1 MKNIV
6 GRILAVSIVFSAL
19 VVPSLAQQMRLSDVS
34 HIHGIGFDPSKAGSI
49 LLATHTGVF
58 RANPDGSAETISTD
72 ANDYMGFS
80 PDPADTGRLL
90 ASGHPGQGG
99 SMGVILSTDG
109 GATWQKIADGVGG
122 PVDFHAMA
130 ISRADSKVIYG
141 LYGGVQVSRDGG
153 ATWTATGPGPDQV
166 IDLAASPAAVDTI
179 YAGTVGGLMQSTDA
193 GKTWT
198 LLGPQGQP
206 ATMVEATADGSL
218 YVFFSGIGLF
228 QLPKDGKSVAL
239 ASDFGERYILHLAAD
254 PADAAH
260 LVAVTDES
268 AVLESQD
275 GGKTWQ
281 GFGK

>member
-1 MKNIV
+1 MTDRYDIIIAGAGLAGASFGLAAAQGGLKVVMIDPQPFDAQLAPSFDGRSTAIAFATFRMLDAIGV
-6 GRILAVSIVFSAL
+6 GEAMRPHACRMDRILV
-19 VVPSLAQQMRLSDVS
+19 
-34 HIHGIGFDPSKAGSI
+34 
-49 LLATHTGVF
+49 
-58 RANPDGSAETISTD
+58 
-72 ANDYMGFS
+72 
-80 PDPADTGRLL
+80 
-90 ASGHPGQGG
+90 
-99 SMGVILSTDG
+99 TDG
-109 GATWQKIADGVGG
+109 RRPGAATPAPSPAFLRFDADEIADGVGG

-153 ATWTATGPGPDQV
+153 ETWTSTGPGPDQV
-166 IDLAASPAAVDTI
+166 IDLAAASTAADTV
-179 YAGTVGGLMQSTDA
+179 YAGTAGGLMQSTDA

-218 YVFFSGIGLF
+218 YVFFAGIGLF

-239 ASDFGERYILHLAAD
+239 ASDFGERYILHLTAD